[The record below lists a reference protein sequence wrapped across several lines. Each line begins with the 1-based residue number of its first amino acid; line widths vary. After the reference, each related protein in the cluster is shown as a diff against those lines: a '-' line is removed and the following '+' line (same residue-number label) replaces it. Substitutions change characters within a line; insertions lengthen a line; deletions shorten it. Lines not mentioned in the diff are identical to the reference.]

1 MLTLAMKGSTYRTMN
16 TFHCFLGFWAPGP
29 LEWVVIGIV
38 AVLLFGK
45 RLPEVGRSLGQGIVE
60 FKKGLKGATDELN
73 DAVKKADHKA
83 DKDADKDAAASTK
96 PYDDEDKA

>member
-1 MLTLAMKGSTYRTMN
+1 MN
-16 TFHCFLGFWAPGP
+16 TFHSFLGFWSPGP
-29 LEWVVIGIV
+29 LEWVVIAIV

-60 FKKGLKGATDELN
+60 FKKGLKGAKNELD
-73 DAVKKADHKA
+73 DAVKKADKEA
-83 DKDADKDAAASTK
+83 DKEAASTK

>member
-1 MLTLAMKGSTYRTMN
+1 
-16 TFHCFLGFWAPGP
+16 
-29 LEWVVIGIV
+29 VVIAIV

-60 FKKGLKGATDELN
+60 FKKGLKGAKNELD
-73 DAVKKADHKA
+73 DAVKKA

-96 PYDDEDKA
+96 PYDDIDKA